1 MRGIYIIALASV
13 LALTPGT
20 PGGEKKM
27 EKATFGAGCFW
38 HVEAAFRNVKGV
50 VSTRVGYMGGRTDN
64 PTYRDV
70 CSHTTGHAEVVE
82 VTFDPAVVSYDR
94 LLDVFWDEHDP
105 TSVNRQGPD
114 IGDQYR
120 SVVFYHNEAQKN
132 AAIRSKE
139 RLSAS
144 GRYSRPVAT
153 GIEPASTFWMA
164 EDYHQQYLEKRGAAS
179 CGMR

>member
-1 MRGIYIIALASV
+1 
-13 LALTPGT
+13 
-20 PGGEKKM
+20 M

-120 SVVFYHNEAQKN
+120 SVVFYHSDEQKN

-144 GRYSRPVAT
+144 GRYPRPIAT

-179 CGMR
+179 CGTA

>member
-1 MRGIYIIALASV
+1 ME
-13 LALTPGT
+13 
-20 PGGEKKM
+20 GEM

-38 HVEAAFRNVKGV
+38 HVEAAFRNIKGV
-50 VSTRVGYMGGRTDN
+50 VSTRVGYMGGRTSN
-64 PTYRDV
+64 PTYGDV

-82 VTFDPAVVSYDR
+82 VTFDPSVVSYDM

-120 SVVFYHNEAQKN
+120 SVVFYHDDAQKR
-132 AAIRSKE
+132 AALNSKK

-144 GRYSRPVAT
+144 GRYSRPIAT
-153 GIEPASTFWMA
+153 AIEPASVFWPA
-164 EDYHQQYLEKRGAAS
+164 EEYHQRYLEKRGASS
-179 CGMR
+179 CRMG